1 MTEWVEVLKA
11 KGQSKDKI
19 SELESLIE
27 NVRNAKDELQ
37 QRNNLVLL
45 RQAAHNAGMLNAS
58 QKTLIEIRDFVEDKK
73 HFGRNARYRPRS
85 SYERLR

>member
-58 QKTLIEIRDFVEDKK
+58 QKTLIEISHPFFHIWCIYTVG
-73 HFGRNARYRPRS
+73 FTLLA
-85 SYERLR
+85 